1 MATLN
6 QIIAEQ
12 AKLIGEAKK
21 TLETAQKRPPATTAP
36 IAAKEAT
43 LADLRGRV
51 TNLTNAKNE
60 TIKQIDEQIA
70 TYQAEISSL
79 EKQIEE
85 DNKRFGGQPPTPPRP
100 SPRRGGRKN

>member
-12 AKLIGEAKK
+12 IKLVGEAKK

-36 IAAKEAT
+36 IAAKEGT
-43 LADLRGRV
+43 LAEIKGRV
-51 TNLTNAKNE
+51 TNLINAKNE
-60 TIKQIDEQIA
+60 TIKQFDEQIA
-70 TYQAEISSL
+70 TYQTEIAAL

-85 DNKRFGGQPPTPPRP
+85 DKKRLGDQPPPPRP
-100 SPRRGGRKN
+100 NPRRGGRKN